1 MMSTTEWHG
10 ELVADLAIERGL
22 LRELKM
28 VGVRRAAAARE
39 ASLAAQE
46 PQMVGITQ
54 PERFANRSDELA
66 PDFRRSLRGQCVF
79 ARSRVAQNAV
89 AV

>member
-46 PQMVGITQ
+46 PQMVGIT
-54 PERFANRSDELA
+54 
-66 PDFRRSLRGQCVF
+66 
-79 ARSRVAQNAV
+79 
-89 AV
+89 